1 MANTSLGDSQM
12 RDQEIPNDWKGQ
24 CFGCSP
30 VNSHGLGLRFYL
42 SENGC
47 YTKCS
52 IPDYLCGI
60 DGIVHGGILALLLDE
75 VSQWAMIARLGKMGM
90 TREISV
96 RFLKAVPTNA
106 EIIVEARIGAQDE
119 KETLLR
125 STIHSKGNDLL
136 AQGESKW
143 IMVDPA
149 IIARVS
155 KVSESELREFLAKY
169 PVETSQQSS
178 S

>member
-1 MANTSLGDSQM
+1 M

-52 IPDYLCGI
+52 IPDHLCGI

-96 RFLKAVPTNA
+96 RFLKAVPTNT
-106 EIIVEARIGAQDE
+106 EIVVEARIQAQDE
-119 KETLLR
+119 KDTVLR
-125 STIHSKGNDLL
+125 STIHSKDNDLL
-136 AQGESKW
+136 AEAESRW
-143 IMVDPA
+143 IMADPS
-149 IIARVS
+149 IIAKVS
-155 KVSESELREFLAKY
+155 KVSESQIREFLAKY
-169 PVETSQQSS
+169 PVEAPLQSS

>member
-1 MANTSLGDSQM
+1 M

-47 YTKCS
+47 YTKFS
-52 IPDYLCGI
+52 IPDYLC
-60 DGIVHGGILALLLDE
+60 GILALLLDE

-96 RFLKAVPTNA
+96 RFLKAVPTNT
-106 EIIVEARIGAQDE
+106 EIVVEARIHAQDE
-119 KETLLR
+119 KDTVLR
-125 STIHSKGNDLL
+125 STIHSKDNDLL
-136 AQGESKW
+136 AEAESSW
-143 IMVDPA
+143 IMADPS
-149 IIARVS
+149 IIAKVS
-155 KVSESELREFLAKY
+155 KVSESQIKEFLAKY
-169 PVETSQQSS
+169 PVEAPLQSS